1 MFKHWSTRIAVV
13 GASVVLTMRIFS
25 EPPRGRLR
33 ANHAIERVVD
43 DFGGSVYDP
52 KEVVNN
58 RVVITLPIDRDA
70 TPRRLGT
77 QIGLN

>member
-1 MFKHWSTRIAVV
+1 MKVAAL
-13 GASVVLTMRIFS
+13 GASAVLAMRIFS

-33 ANHAIERVVD
+33 RNHFIEQVID
-43 DFGGSVYDP
+43 EATIGGLDP
-52 KEVVNN
+52 REVVAG

-70 TPRRLGT
+70 APRRLGT